1 MYPYPTYTMPDGTRS
16 FSKPKD
22 GAKFTTQD
30 GTMWTYDGL
39 YEKWMKYANIDMSSA
54 YVGVDLAHPDFEQ
67 DMELAR
73 KQVCEC
79 GAEKVKSSMHS
90 SWCPKHTK

>member
-16 FSKPKD
+16 FNRPRDGHVFHNKD
-22 GAKFTTQD
+22 GSSW
-30 GTMWTYDGL
+30 MWDNV
-39 YEKWMKYANIDMSSA
+39 YEKWVRIKDIA
-54 YVGVDLAHPDFEQ
+54 YNGKVTYYDEAHPDFEQ